1 MLLSLYRYLFLA
13 YYEGALY
20 MASPPAVRLR
30 SPQPQGRTSAT
41 FSWFLL
47 IMANVLWA
55 ASYVVSKVVLFET
68 SVTIMLAL
76 RMGISALILLPF
88 LIARRKDLNLTR
100 QAIPQLLI

>member
-1 MLLSLYRYLFLA
+1 
-13 YYEGALY
+13 

-30 SPQPQGRTSAT
+30 SPQPPDRTRAT

-55 ASYVVSKVVLFET
+55 ASYIVSKFVLFET

-76 RMGISALILLPF
+76 RMGISSLSAAWFPIFPLVEVYGVLPVICSLCWQFWLRPFLPF
-88 LIARRKDLNLTR
+88 VGRHCL
-100 QAIPQLLI
+100 